1 MYTVLL
7 IVVVNGRSAV
17 VMIAP
22 PTGDIRRIVASEHV
36 VTSLSGMDG
45 CVVQWTSIQSA
56 LYEWMDRYI
65 NGWSSIGLPNN
76 GSTLI
81 KLIYRPKTELS

>member
-1 MYTVLL
+1 MYAVLV
-7 IVVVNGRSAV
+7 IVVGNGRSAV

-22 PTGDIRRIVASEHV
+22 PTGDIRRTVASEHV
-36 VTSLSGMDG
+36 ATSLSGMDG
-45 CVVQWTSIQSA
+45 CEVQWTAMQSA

-65 NGWSSIGLPNN
+65 NGWSNIGLPNN
-76 GSTLI
+76 SSSLI